1 MKSVELL
8 NSNLSI
14 EQLLEFAHIENVLIK
29 GQNGEE
35 FILAAID
42 DFEAEVEGLR
52 YNDEFIAFLD
62 ARATEPKIP
71 IEEARKRLLEQDS

>member
-42 DFEAEVEGLR
+42 DFEAEVESLR